1 MIPKE
6 QRHTDKHLK
15 AWEAWVEANINSNIM
30 GDFVKNFSQ
39 MIATTQRAN
48 LIGT

>member
-1 MIPKE
+1 MVPKE
-6 QRHTDKHLK
+6 EGHTDKHLK